1 MSTRVMKVLQD
12 LVTNVLRFLVPF
24 GICLITFFVW
34 LNVFSVFRNSFADP
48 FGNDGSPTFPD
59 SRELLIYNGV
69 QFIFLAILFVACAY
83 IYSRFIKHIEGPT
96 WKVLLT
102 IGISWALW
110 TFVTYGLATFFCCPG
125 LFPDAFN
132 KFYWLTLP
140 EFILL
145 GMLGGA
151 YLGKKIVYR

>member
-1 MSTRVMKVLQD
+1 MGLFRSQIKHFVLF
-12 LVTNVLRFLVPF
+12 LLPFVLCIFA
-24 GICLITFFVW
+24 CLILLRGFGLFQQY
-34 LNVFSVFRNSFADP
+34 FSYPIGS
-48 FGNDGSPTFPD
+48 DGSPTFP
-59 SRELLIYNGV
+59 STRELVIYNGV

-83 IYSRFIKHIEGPT
+83 IYSRFIKHIEGPA